1 MEKLL
6 KFVENEMVYL
16 RNLCCEPGYMMAK
29 RSRVAAA
36 LALSAVAL
44 PAVAQDAYPAKP
56 VRLLVGF
63 SPGGGQ
69 DIAGRILAKYLAASW
84 GQTVIVENRA
94 GANGMIAAEAVAS
107 AAPDGYTLHVFTA
120 NDTVNAGARA
130 KMPFDTLRDLAPVT
144 AVSSS
149 PYLLGVHPALPV
161 KNTREL
167 IALAKTRPGQ
177 LSYASSGTGSPI
189 HLSTA
194 LFNRMA
200 GVNMVHIPYKGAAPA
215 LVDLVSGQIQVSM
228 ASLASF
234 MQHFKSGR
242 VKVLAVSGERRSA
255 QLPDLPTI
263 AESGVPGYEATT
275 WNGVMAPGRTAPAV
289 IAAINRE
296 LVRLLALPE
305 VRETFL
311 SLGAEPRG
319 STPEAFGNQVKLE
332 IIKWAA
338 LVKAIGLQVD

>member
-1 MEKLL
+1 MTSRQE
-6 KFVENEMVYL
+6 F
-16 RNLCCEPGYMMAK
+16 RITLC
-29 RSRVAAA
+29 
-36 LALSAVAL
+36 LALSAAAFPVI
-44 PAVAQDAYPAKP
+44 AQEAFPVKP

-69 DIAGRILAKYLAASW
+69 DIAGRILGKYLTASW
-84 GQTVIVENRA
+84 GQMVIVENRA
-94 GANGMIAAEAVAS
+94 GANGMIAAEAVAN
-107 AAPDGYTLHVFTA
+107 AAPDGYTLQVFTA
-120 NDTVNAGARA
+120 NDTVNAGVRA

-144 AVSSS
+144 TVSSS

-177 LSYASSGTGSPI
+177 LRYASSGTGSPI

-200 GVNMVHIPYKGAAPA
+200 GVNMVHIPYKGSGPA
-215 LVDLVSGQIQVSM
+215 LYDLVSGQIQISM

-234 MQHFKSGR
+234 NQHYKSGR
-242 VKVLAVSGERRSA
+242 VKVLAVTGEQRSA

-275 WNGVMAPGRTAPAV
+275 WNGIAAPGKTPPAV

-311 SLGAEPRG
+311 NLGSEPRS
-319 STPEAFGNQVKLE
+319 STPEAFGNQIKVE
-332 IIKWAA
+332 ITKWGV
-338 LVKAIGLQVD
+338 LVKAIGLQID